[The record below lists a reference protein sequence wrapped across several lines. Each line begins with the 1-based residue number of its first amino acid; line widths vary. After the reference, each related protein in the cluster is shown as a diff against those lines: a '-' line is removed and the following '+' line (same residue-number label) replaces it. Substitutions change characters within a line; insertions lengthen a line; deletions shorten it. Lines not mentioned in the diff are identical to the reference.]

1 MNELGIFLIGAF
13 LAFYATRA
21 YYTVEMY
28 RDEYLI
34 TELAV
39 IEDPH
44 AWWAWHCRAMKRFD
58 NQSFREALIFWV
70 IAKQL
75 SPKEFKLYI
84 NIAVCMC
91 LMGNKPEAD
100 TYVEKAGQNIIPG
113 QEKEA
118 NDIIKAYKEGK
129 MPILL

>member
-1 MNELGIFLIGAF
+1 MTVFLIGLF

-21 YYTVEMY
+21 FYTVDMY
-28 RDEYLI
+28 KDEFLI

-58 NQSFREALIFWV
+58 NKSFREALIFWV
-70 IAKQL
+70 IAKTI
-75 SPKEFKLYI
+75 SPREFKLYI
-84 NIAVCMC
+84 NIAVCLG
-91 LMGNKPEAD
+91 LMGNKPEGD
-100 TYVEKAGQNIIPG
+100 SYVKRAAENIVPG

-118 NDIIKAYKEGK
+118 NEIIKAYWEGK